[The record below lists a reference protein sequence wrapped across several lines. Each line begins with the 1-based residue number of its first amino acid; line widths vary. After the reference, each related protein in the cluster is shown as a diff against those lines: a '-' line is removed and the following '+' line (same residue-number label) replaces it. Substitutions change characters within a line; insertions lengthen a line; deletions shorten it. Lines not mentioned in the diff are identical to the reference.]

1 MTAAGKPCQVHK
13 VCDIP
18 GGEAYLFVTPGKTAL
33 IDAGFAF
40 GASRIYE
47 GVRAVLGDRPL
58 DYLLL
63 THSHYDHVGA
73 SVYLRENLPGVQVMA
88 SERAAHVL
96 SKPSAV
102 AVMRSLDEAAAC
114 DEGVKPCET
123 YPSCFPVD
131 RILREG
137 DLVDMG
143 VRRYLT
149 VMETPGHTRDCL
161 MFWCPRERLLIACET
176 LGVVSG
182 PGEVMPACLVSYEAA
197 LLAIARIRMLKPCA
211 IVMPHTG
218 LVEGEGRCSDLLDA
232 AERGNHE
239 MRSFIQ
245 ARHAAGRT
253 DEQTIDDCRERY
265 YKGRAQNMQPLAA
278 FEANAPWFVKAALS
292 GS

>member
-1 MTAAGKPCQVHK
+1 MTLAGKPCQIYK

-18 GGEAYLFVTPGKTAL
+18 GGESYLFVTPAKTAL
-33 IDAGFAF
+33 IDTGFAF
-40 GASRIYE
+40 GAPQTYE
-47 GVRAVLGDRPL
+47 GIKAVLGTRPL
-58 DYLLL
+58 DYILL

-73 SVYLRENLPGVQVMA
+73 SAYLRERMPGVQVMA

-96 SKPSAV
+96 GKPSAIS
-102 AVMRSLDEAAAC
+102 VMRSLDEAAARE
-114 DEGVKPCET
+114 EGVEPRGA
-123 YPSCFPVD
+123 YPEKFPID
-131 RILREG
+131 RVLHEG

-143 VRRYLT
+143 ARRYLT

-182 PGEVMPACLVSYEAA
+182 QDEIMPACLVSYDTA
-197 LLAIARIRMLKPCA
+197 LLAIARIRMLKPRA

-218 LVEGEGRCSDLLDA
+218 LVEGESRCSDLLDA
-232 AERGNHE
+232 AERGNKE
-239 MRSFIQ
+239 MRAFIRD
-245 ARHAAGRT
+245 RHDAGRT
-253 DEQTIDDCRERY
+253 DEQMIDDCRERY

-292 GS
+292 DK